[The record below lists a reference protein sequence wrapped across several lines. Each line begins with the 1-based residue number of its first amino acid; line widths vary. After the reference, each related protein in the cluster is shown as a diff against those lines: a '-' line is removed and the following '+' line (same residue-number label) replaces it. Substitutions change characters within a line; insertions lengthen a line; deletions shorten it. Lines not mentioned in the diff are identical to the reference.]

1 MKYEFPTIR
10 DLDDVLFAIKD
21 SPEFIV
27 VEKDDYIV
35 VNYVVMNE
43 STFPIIGEKFCPGC
57 SRFEGEINID
67 GCGSQRCP
75 DNVDVAAII
84 AAAIRRECRGL
95 VFDKSGS
102 LINRRFHKFFN
113 VNERDETRLE
123 AIDWNQP
130 HHILEKLDGSMVS
143 PCLLPSGVVRWMT
156 KMGITDVSMEAEVFI
171 ALNKK
176 YQDFAI
182 RAIADG
188 ITPIFE
194 WCSNKNRI
202 VLDFPEDK
210 LILTAAR
217 NNVDG
222 DYTTYD
228 RLCEIAER
236 YDIPVVKAWPF
247 NTIFI
252 DNMIDVIRK
261 QEDTEGVVVRF
272 HDGHMVK
279 VKSDWYVRI
288 HKIKALLGQERDVVS
303 MILNNQLDD
312 ILPVLPKQDVEKIE
326 QFQNKLLTQLKIM
339 SNNLSSFV
347 YQYRSNFDRKT
358 FALEVAPKMKPL
370 WRGLIFQF
378 WDKEYNESLTYKV
391 LVDTILKHCG
401 SNQSYA
407 KIKNEFL
414 EDIDL

>member
-1 MKYEFPTIR
+1 MKYEFPKINH
-10 DLDDVLFAIKD
+10 LNDVLPAIKD
-21 SPEFIV
+21 VPEFIV

-43 STFPIIGEKFCPGC
+43 DTFPATGDKFCPGC
-57 SRFEGEINID
+57 SRFNSEIIAE

-75 DNVDVAAII
+75 DSVDVAS
-84 AAAIRRECRGL
+84 IRRECRGL
-95 VFDKSGS
+95 IFDKNGS

-113 VNERDETRLE
+113 VNEREETRQE

-143 PCLLPSGVVRWMT
+143 PCLLPSGVIRWMT
-156 KMGITDVSMEAEVFI
+156 KMGITDTSMEAEVFV

-182 RAIADG
+182 RAIGDG
-188 ITPIFE
+188 FTPIFE

-202 VLDFPEDK
+202 VLEFPFDQ

-217 NNVDG
+217 DNVSG
-222 DYTTYD
+222 HYTKYD
-228 RLCEIAER
+228 HLCKIAYR
-236 YDIPVVKAWPF
+236 YDIPVVNAYSYDSK
-247 NTIFI
+247 NII
-252 DNMIDVIRK
+252 DIVRH
-261 QEDTEGVVVRF
+261 QEDTEGVVIRF

-288 HKIKALLGQERDVVS
+288 HKVKALLGQERDVVS

-312 ILPVLPKQDVEKIE
+312 ILPVLPKEDIEKIE
-326 QFQNKLLTQLKIM
+326 QFKIKLMKQLKIV
-339 SNNLSSFV
+339 SNILSSFV
-347 YQYRSNFDRKT
+347 YQYRSNSDRKS
-358 FALEVAPKMKPL
+358 FAIEVAPKMKPM
-370 WRGLIFQF
+370 WRGMIFQF
-378 WDKEYNESLTYKV
+378 WDKECNESLTYKAIIDIV
-391 LVDTILKHCG
+391 LKHCG

-414 EDIDL
+414 DGVDL

>member
-1 MKYEFPTIR
+1 MNYDFPRIETI
-10 DLDDVLFAIKD
+10 DDVQFAID
-21 SPEFIV
+21 GVPEFIIA
-27 VEKDDYIV
+27 EKEDYFV

-43 STFPIIGEKFCPGC
+43 NTFPDTGEKVCPGC
-57 SRFEGEINID
+57 KRVNSEIITE

-75 DNVDVAAII
+75 DNVDVAAI
-84 AAAIRRECRGL
+84 RRECRGL
-95 VFDKSGS
+95 IFDKNGS

-113 VNERDETRLE
+113 VNEREETRHE

-156 KMGITDVSMEAEVFI
+156 KMGITDTSMEAEIFV

-202 VLDFPEDK
+202 VLDFPEDQ

-222 DYTTYD
+222 YYTTYD

-236 YDIPVVKAWPF
+236 YDIPVVKAF
-247 NTIFI
+247 SYDSKNILDI
-252 DNMIDVIRK
+252 VRQ

-312 ILPVLPKQDVEKIE
+312 ILPVLPKEDIEKIE
-326 QFQNKLLTQLKIM
+326 QFQIKLMKQLKIV

-347 YQYRSNFDRKT
+347 FQYRSNFDRKS
-358 FALEVAPKMKPL
+358 FAIEVAPKMKPM
-370 WRGLIFQF
+370 WRGMIFQF
-378 WDKEYNESLTYKV
+378 WDKECNESLTYKAI
-391 LVDTILKHCG
+391 VDIVLKHCG

-414 EDIDL
+414 EGIDL

>member
-35 VNYVVMNE
+35 INYVVMNE
-43 STFPIIGEKFCPGC
+43 ETFPV
-57 SRFEGEINID
+57 
-67 GCGSQRCP
+67 
-75 DNVDVAAII
+75 VDDQETDVSKRLAAM
-84 AAAIRRECRGL
+84 IRRECRGL
-95 VFDKSGS
+95 IFDKNGS

-113 VNERDETRLE
+113 VNEREETRLE
-123 AIDWNQP
+123 AIDWSKP
-130 HHILEKLDGSMVS
+130 HMILEKLDGSMVS
-143 PCLLPSGVVRWMT
+143 PCLLPNGSVRWMT
-156 KMGITDVSMEAEVFI
+156 KMGITDTSMEAEVFV
-171 ALNKK
+171 ASNKN
-176 YQDFAI
+176 YQEFAI
-182 RAIADG
+182 RAIEDG

-202 VLDFPEDK
+202 VLDFPEDQ

-222 DYTTYD
+222 YYTPYG
-228 RLCEIAER
+228 RLRDIALSKG
-236 YDIPVVKAWPF
+236 IPVVGSYHTG
-247 NTIFI
+247 NHEG
-252 DNMIDVIRK
+252 MINWIRQ
-261 QEDTEGVVVRF
+261 QENTEGVVVRF
-272 HDGHMVK
+272 EDGHMVK
-279 VKSDWYVRI
+279 IKTDWYVRI

-312 ILPVLPKQDVEKIE
+312 VLPVLPKEDIEKIE
-326 QFQNKLLTQLKIM
+326 DFKNKLTLRFKVTADV
-339 SNNLSSFV
+339 LSM
-347 YQYRSNFDRKT
+347 YIDQYRANFDRKT
-358 FALEVAPKMKPL
+358 FALEVAPKMKSM

-378 WDKEYNESLTYKV
+378 WDKECNASLTYKA
-391 LVDTILKHCG
+391 LVDIVLKHCG

-414 EDIDL
+414 DEVDL

>member
-1 MKYEFPTIR
+1 MKYEFPKINH
-10 DLDDVLFAIKD
+10 LNDVLPAIKD
-21 SPEFIV
+21 VPEFIV

-43 STFPIIGEKFCPGC
+43 STFPLIGEKFCPGC
-57 SRFEGEINID
+57 SRFEGEIIID

-75 DNVDVAAII
+75 DNVDV
-84 AAAIRRECRGL
+84 AAIRRECRGL

-113 VNERDETRLE
+113 VNEREETRHE

-156 KMGITDVSMEAEVFI
+156 KMGVTDVSMEAEVFV

-188 ITPIFE
+188 VTPIFE

-202 VLDFPEDK
+202 VLDFPEDQ

-222 DYTTYD
+222 DYTPYD

-236 YDIPVVKAWPF
+236 YDIPVVKAWG
-247 NTIFI
+247 NLQIEKMGTLI
-252 DNMIDVIRK
+252 DIVRQ

-272 HDGHMVK
+272 RDGHMVK

-288 HKIKALLGQERDVVS
+288 HKVKALLGQERDVVS

-312 ILPVLPKQDVEKIE
+312 ILPVLPKEDIDKIE
-326 QFQNKLLTQLKIM
+326 QFKSKLLTQLKIM

-358 FALEVAPKMKPL
+358 FAIEVAPKMKPM

-378 WDKEYNESLTYKV
+378 WDKECNESLTYKA
-391 LVDTILKHCG
+391 LVDIVLKHCG

-414 EDIDL
+414 EGIDI